1 MATFFRIAGLVVVLA
16 AAAVLSFAALRD
28 LAIAVRVH
36 EHLAF
41 LLPIAVDAG
50 AAVSCTVWLSPAV
63 QRDARRFACW
73 LTWLLLG
80 ATVIGNAAQQ
90 GMHAHGVTPPWWVAV
105 LVGAVP
111 PAVVGGVV
119 HLLVLVNRAEAPDP
133 VDDEPEVEELPQLDE
148 RGLSLHWQ
156 TAPQAELP
164 PAQPRQ
170 RISSGTRRNRS
181 PFLENPPP
189 KAIELAQRGD
199 LGKVRL
205 QKAISHQLQIDISE
219 HEAKELLNRYRPNGQ
234 VTT

>member
-1 MATFFRIAGLVVVLA
+1 MATFFRIAGLVVVLT

-36 EHLAF
+36 EELAF

-119 HLLVLVNRAEAPDP
+119 HLLVLVNRAIRADPGLEDQPNEA
-133 VDDEPEVEELPQLDE
+133 LPPLDE
-148 RGLSLHWQ
+148 REMSRFWE
-156 TAPQAELP
+156 TAPPAEVV
-164 PAQPRQ
+164 PAEQP
-170 RISSGTRRNRS
+170 T
-181 PFLENPPP
+181 P
-189 KAIELAQRGD
+189 KATRKSLPAASVDIDPELEQRARELIARGR
-199 LGKVRL
+199 GRVVL
-205 QKAISHQLQIDISE
+205 QQELHISE
-219 HEAKELLNRYRPNGQ
+219 YRAKQLVKSLTNGEPS
-234 VTT
+234 

>member
-1 MATFFRIAGLVVVLA
+1 MTTFFRIAGLGVVLA

-28 LAIAVRVH
+28 LAIAVRVDTQ
-36 EHLAF
+36 LAF

-63 QRDARRFACW
+63 RVDARRFACW

-119 HLLVLVNRAEAPDP
+119 HLLVLVNRTAAADP
-133 VDDEPEVEELPQLDE
+133 VLEVEDEAAQIPAGALPDWAGVDE
-148 RGLSLHWQ
+148 RGLSRFWE
-156 TAPQAELP
+156 TATVAELP
-164 PAQPRQ
+164 TPQPA
-170 RISSGTRRNRS
+170 
-181 PFLENPPP
+181 P
-189 KAIELAQRGD
+189 KATPKSLPATPADIDLERARELIANGSGR
-199 LGKVRL
+199 VVL
-205 QKAISHQLQIDISE
+205 QQELHISE
-219 HEAKELLNRYRPNGQ
+219 YRAKQLVKTLTENGQ
-234 VTT
+234 PS

>member
-36 EHLAF
+36 EQLAF

-50 AAVSCTVWLSPAV
+50 AAVSCTVWLSPSV
-63 QRDARRFACW
+63 QADARRFACW

-80 ATVIGNAAQQ
+80 ATVIGNAGQL
-90 GMHAHGVTPPWWVAV
+90 GMHAHGITPPWWVAV
-105 LVGAVP
+105 LVGAIP
-111 PAVVGGVV
+111 PAIVGGVV
-119 HLLVLVNRAEAPDP
+119 HLLVLVNRAPSAP
-133 VDDEPEVEELPQLDE
+133 VVQDESVEEFPQLDE
-148 RGLSLHWQ
+148 RGLSRYWD

-164 PAQPRQ
+164 PAQPRP

-189 KAIELAQRGD
+189 EAIELAQRGD

-205 QKAISHQLQIDISE
+205 QKEIRHQLQIDISE
-219 HEAKELLNRYRPNGQ
+219 HEAKELLARYRTNGQ
-234 VTT
+234 VTTS